1 MPTHEPIGSAQRAAY
16 NPGEMKV
23 FISYRRNDSAGHT
36 GRLYDSFLAHF
47 GADGVFMD
55 LSGIDSGQNFVDVIH
70 KAVSSSDVL
79 LAVMGKEWLTC
90 TGEGGRRLDDPNDL
104 VRAEIAAALQRGT
117 PVIPVLVD
125 GAEMPGAAKLPDV
138 LKPLAKRDA
147 HELSDERWSY
157 DVARLIEATEKL
169 AGKSARRER
178 RTWVPIAAAATIV
191 AVLAV
196 GFLAWTRVNEPEA
209 ARAGGDGADR
219 SAETTSTVALPPVQL
234 AGEWSAEVTYDWG
247 DKYTERFKFKV
258 DGQDVLG
265 TASFLGSPRGIV
277 EGTLKG
283 DRVLFQIHTQTV
295 IGDWNK
301 PIDVVHRYRGTVSGD
316 TIAFYVQAE
325 GGPSSLPVEFTARRV
340 TN

>member
-1 MPTHEPIGSAQRAAY
+1 
-16 NPGEMKV
+16 MKV

-70 KAVSSSDVL
+70 KAISSSDVL

-125 GAEMPGAAKLPDV
+125 GAEMPGAAALPDA
-138 LKPLAKRDA
+138 LKPLARRDA

-169 AGKSARRER
+169 AGKPARRDR
-178 RTWVPIAAAATIV
+178 RTWVPIAAAATI
-191 AVLAV
+191 AAILGV
-196 GFLAWTRVNEPEA
+196 GFLAWTQLNERQP
-209 ARAGGDGADR
+209 ARAGSDSADATAGA
-219 SAETTSTVALPPVQL
+219 TTGAPDAPLPPAQL

-283 DRVLFQIHTQTV
+283 DRVLFQIRTQTV

-301 PIDVVHRYRGTVSGD
+301 PIDVVHRYRGTISGD
-316 TIAFYVQAE
+316 TIAFYVQTE
-325 GGPSSLPVEFTARRV
+325 GGPSTLPVEFTATRVV